1 MHKNRLG
8 KTNLNVS
15 FAGYGS
21 YRVSNR
27 IQEHHESLEYALLNG
42 INLIDTSSNYADG
55 ESEILIG
62 NVIEKLSSDNKIK
75 REEITIVSKGGYI
88 QGKNLQFVN
97 EKKIEGIPYKEIVVC
112 SPDLQHS
119 IDPDFLSDQIDL
131 SLERLKTD
139 YIDVY
144 LLHNPEYFLT
154 YSKMNSLT
162 ELRNEYY
169 TRIEKA
175 FRLLETKVEEG
186 KIKWY
191 GISSNTFGANSDK
204 LNFTSLEK
212 VVEIAESISK
222 TNKFAVVQFPLNA
235 IERSNASTKNQN
247 NNSISFLELAN
258 KKDLGVLVNRPLN
271 GIVDNQL
278 IRLADFEIKENISK
292 EETFELADEISK
304 LEDDLL
310 NITESIADESI
321 RNNVTD
327 CLSLGKILK
336 DNFDKFNSVSHFK
349 DLRNQYFIPRADYAI
364 KNLFESNQDNKSII
378 SRLNNFAVHL
388 NILLDSFESVF
399 ALEANENNLELHYE
413 MNNYLD
419 HQFHS
424 LRLSQKSVLVTALL
438 EEISCSLVGM
448 RKTDYVKDIL
458 EIPDFQ
464 KNDKIRMYWGLN

>member
-1 MHKNRLG
+1 
-8 KTNLNVS
+8 
-15 FAGYGS
+15 
-21 YRVSNR
+21 
-27 IQEHHESLEYALLNG
+27 
-42 INLIDTSSNYADG
+42 
-55 ESEILIG
+55 
-62 NVIEKLSSDNKIK
+62 
-75 REEITIVSKGGYI
+75 
-88 QGKNLQFVN
+88 
-97 EKKIEGIPYKEIVVC
+97 
-112 SPDLQHS
+112 
-119 IDPDFLSDQIDL
+119 
-131 SLERLKTD
+131 
-139 YIDVY
+139 
-144 LLHNPEYFLT
+144 
-154 YSKMNSLT
+154 MNSLT

-304 LEDDLL
+304 LENDLL
-310 NITESIADESI
+310 NITESIADEST
-321 RNNVTD
+321 RNDVTD

-399 ALEANENNLELHYE
+399 AIEANENNLELHYE